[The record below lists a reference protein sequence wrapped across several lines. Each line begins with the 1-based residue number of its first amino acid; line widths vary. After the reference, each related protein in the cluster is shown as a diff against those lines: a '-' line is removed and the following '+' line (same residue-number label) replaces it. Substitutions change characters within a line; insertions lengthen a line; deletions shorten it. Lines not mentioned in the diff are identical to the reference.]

1 MVEEEIT
8 MDTHQSLKNV
18 FSHLD
23 NRNLS
28 AAIVELENYLSVHPH
43 QVNSDRLHALKTD
56 YQLMADYWK
65 RGFKDPQLP
74 ALYQSLL
81 QRMYVLCANISK
93 HYGLGHSAFMS
104 SVYMRLRMTARDWS
118 PQNIREELE
127 AFVSET
133 ALLELEPEH
142 LRKPKMQELYRQH
155 QHQMNVLFDYVYTSD
170 IWSDGKATAM
180 EELLLSPTV
189 DSNDQQLIVS
199 AVMLSLLEH
208 FDISKFRTLVHV
220 YQQATDERVRQ
231 RALVGWVLS
240 LDSRLAVSVY
250 PEQKALVD
258 KLLEDV
264 NCCKELVELQKQF
277 IFCINAEQDTQTI
290 QREIMPD
297 LIKNQNIRLTRNG
310 IEEQEDN
317 PMEDILNPE
326 AQEKKLEQLEE
337 SFQRMMNMQKQG
349 SDIYFGGFSQM
360 KRFPFFNELSSWF
373 TPFYMNHPSV
383 TDAVGRLESDK
394 FVNSMVEKSPF
405 CNSDKYS
412 FVLAFKEVA
421 QHIPKNMLE
430 MFNRGEITVNEISQ
444 EEQEST
450 LYIRRIYL
458 QDLYRFFRLFPQRA
472 EFVNPFDREELRYLF
487 CADPIF
493 SKTHLEASFNEIAA
507 FLLKQKRTAE
517 TAKVLANYGEARR
530 DFQFWM
536 MAGYLIQHQKANAS
550 SMNVGDDLCCYG
562 EALKLQPE
570 NERAL
575 AGYAR
580 ALFARSRYQEALKTY
595 NLLLT
600 INPDKKSYRLNRA
613 VSMTN
618 LGQYAGALKD
628 LYRLD
633 YESPDDKN
641 VSRVLAWTLVCDG
654 KYEAAEKIYSE
665 LLKGDTQSDDLLN
678 YGYCLWFSG
687 HIDDAADCFHRFLKE
702 TGCQP
707 QYILENEAEL
717 LREKGITEPEQQL
730 MLYIL

>member
-1 MVEEEIT
+1 
-8 MDTHQSLKNV
+8 
-18 FSHLD
+18 
-23 NRNLS
+23 
-28 AAIVELENYLSVHPH
+28 
-43 QVNSDRLHALKTD
+43 
-56 YQLMADYWK
+56 
-65 RGFKDPQLP
+65 
-74 ALYQSLL
+74 
-81 QRMYVLCANISK
+81 MYVLCANISK

-258 KLLEDV
+258 KLLEDE

-360 KRFPFFNELSSWF
+360 KRFPFFNE
-373 TPFYMNHPSV
+373 
-383 TDAVGRLESDK
+383 
-394 FVNSMVEKSPF
+394 
-405 CNSDKYS
+405 
-412 FVLAFKEVA
+412 
-421 QHIPKNMLE
+421 I
-430 MFNRGEITVNEISQ
+430 
-444 EEQEST
+444 
-450 LYIRRIYL
+450 IRR
-458 QDLYRFFRLFPQRA
+458 
-472 EFVNPFDREELRYLF
+472 
-487 CADPIF
+487 
-493 SKTHLEASFNEIAA
+493 
-507 FLLKQKRTAE
+507 
-517 TAKVLANYGEARR
+517 
-530 DFQFWM
+530 
-536 MAGYLIQHQKANAS
+536 
-550 SMNVGDDLCCYG
+550 
-562 EALKLQPE
+562 
-570 NERAL
+570 
-575 AGYAR
+575 
-580 ALFARSRYQEALKTY
+580 
-595 NLLLT
+595 
-600 INPDKKSYRLNRA
+600 
-613 VSMTN
+613 
-618 LGQYAGALKD
+618 
-628 LYRLD
+628 
-633 YESPDDKN
+633 
-641 VSRVLAWTLVCDG
+641 
-654 KYEAAEKIYSE
+654 
-665 LLKGDTQSDDLLN
+665 
-678 YGYCLWFSG
+678 
-687 HIDDAADCFHRFLKE
+687 
-702 TGCQP
+702 
-707 QYILENEAEL
+707 
-717 LREKGITEPEQQL
+717 
-730 MLYIL
+730 

>member
-170 IWSDGKATAM
+170 IWSDGKAAAM

-189 DSNDQQLIVS
+189 DNNDQQLIVS

-250 PEQKALVD
+250 PEQKALVTLRSNGTYR
-258 KLLEDV
+258 KGVAGFLRTWGRTALVMCGGIVLIVLLEYIPFFA
-264 NCCKELVELQKQF
+264 NLGPG
-277 IFCINAEQDTQTI
+277 A
-290 QREIMPD
+290 D
-297 LIKNQNIRLTRNG
+297 LL
-310 IEEQEDN
+310 
-317 PMEDILNPE
+317 
-326 AQEKKLEQLEE
+326 
-337 SFQRMMNMQKQG
+337 FG
-349 SDIYFGGFSQM
+349 STFGG
-360 KRFPFFNELSSWF
+360 PFMSLMILLLPQIVVYSGISSYIYRQTGNIYVSALICAVLACWI
-373 TPFYMNHPSV
+373 V
-383 TDAVGRLESDK
+383 TGGS
-394 FVNSMVEKSPF
+394 
-405 CNSDKYS
+405 S
-412 FVLAFKEVA
+412 FV
-421 QHIPKNMLE
+421 
-430 MFNRGEITVNEISQ
+430 
-444 EEQEST
+444 
-450 LYIRRIYL
+450 
-458 QDLYRFFRLFPQRA
+458 
-472 EFVNPFDREELRYLF
+472 
-487 CADPIF
+487 
-493 SKTHLEASFNEIAA
+493 
-507 FLLKQKRTAE
+507 
-517 TAKVLANYGEARR
+517 
-530 DFQFWM
+530 
-536 MAGYLIQHQKANAS
+536 
-550 SMNVGDDLCCYG
+550 
-562 EALKLQPE
+562 
-570 NERAL
+570 
-575 AGYAR
+575 
-580 ALFARSRYQEALKTY
+580 
-595 NLLLT
+595 
-600 INPDKKSYRLNRA
+600 
-613 VSMTN
+613 
-618 LGQYAGALKD
+618 
-628 LYRLD
+628 
-633 YESPDDKN
+633 
-641 VSRVLAWTLVCDG
+641 
-654 KYEAAEKIYSE
+654 
-665 LLKGDTQSDDLLN
+665 
-678 YGYCLWFSG
+678 
-687 HIDDAADCFHRFLKE
+687 
-702 TGCQP
+702 
-707 QYILENEAEL
+707 
-717 LREKGITEPEQQL
+717 
-730 MLYIL
+730 